1 MAWARIPFS
10 FTIYVSLGG
19 GGVLKQELWVSYMW
33 NVWDGKS
40 HILSFGDNLV
50 ENWLRSNQ
58 EKAPCCTWHL
68 AAFAGSSWTC
78 IQYRQE
84 VSVFCFFFFFPVCV
98 LSLQPGIWQK
108 NSLWKAV
115 VIDLGCVPLANQL
128 FSINDFYRIKVIFQR
143 FASVQILIIS
153 TFAHICIEPYSFN
166 TSPFSHLSKS

>member
-1 MAWARIPFS
+1 MVI
-10 FTIYVSLGG
+10 I
-19 GGVLKQELWVSYMW
+19 
-33 NVWDGKS
+33 
-40 HILSFGDNLV
+40 GDNLV

-84 VSVFCFFFFFPVCV
+84 VSVGIFFLFVSYLSRLESDRKILFEKQ
-98 LSLQPGIWQK
+98 LSLTWIV
-108 NSLWKAV
+108 S
-115 VIDLGCVPLANQL
+115 NQL